1 MKNGIHL
8 VPKFH
13 TMGIRS
19 TKKRVDGKKVE
30 FNTHRWW
37 NEWRASEH
45 YEDKLHHVDK
55 MRVKMGN
62 YVLKFFQAEREKK
75 GPLV

>member
-1 MKNGIHL
+1 MKNGVYQ
-8 VPKFH
+8 VPRFH
-13 TMGIRS
+13 TMGVRS
-19 TKKRVDGKKVE
+19 TKKRVEGKKVE
-30 FNTHRWW
+30 FKTHRW
-37 NEWRASEH
+37 NEWRASED
-45 YEDKLHHVDK
+45 YEDKLHVVDK